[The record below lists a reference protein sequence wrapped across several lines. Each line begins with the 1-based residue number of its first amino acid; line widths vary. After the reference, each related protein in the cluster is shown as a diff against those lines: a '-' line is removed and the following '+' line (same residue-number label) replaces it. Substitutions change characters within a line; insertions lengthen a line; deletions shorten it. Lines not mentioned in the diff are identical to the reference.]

1 MSEKQSIWS
10 KADSFLTTT
19 RKIIVNSLTA
29 LILVIITF
37 SLLAGIGSMFS
48 GSEEI
53 DTKNKVLWFKP
64 VGVVVDSEVNS
75 SGNFDFNSIVNSG
88 NVVEQH
94 ELQDLLDVLNHAAN
108 DENLSAIYV
117 NVSELSMYWS
127 SAFKIADA
135 LRSVRDNGKRVIAY
149 AEEYNNNSY
158 LISSQANE
166 VLINEYGQVS
176 AFGLSRK
183 REYMKDLFKNLKLNY
198 NVFTAGD
205 FKSGPEPY
213 TRDSMSESD
222 KLAWNEFADPLWV
235 KMTNMMEDGR
245 NINKGTIQNYGDN
258 VWELSVENPE
268 MAKLA
273 LDLGLVDMV
282 VTREEIKAYMFEE
295 FPNQENDKYSFPDS
309 ISIYDY
315 LAKIKEDKKENVS
328 KNMIA
333 VINVEGAIMTGEVAY
348 GIAGSDTIVDN
359 IQSATQNKSVKA
371 MVLRVNSPG
380 GSVWASELIT
390 NALKEFKDTGRPI
403 ISSMGDLAASGGVWV
418 TTNSDEIFAEQDTIT
433 GSIGV
438 YGIIPTL
445 DGIYDWAGIKVDGV
459 SSTKAG
465 EWDERYSMPE
475 YVKNGIQAGID
486 QTYEKFVS
494 KVASNRNMEYEDV
507 LPIAGGRIWAG
518 HKALE
523 LGLVDKIGGLDDA
536 IQSAAEKADI
546 DNFSIKNYK
555 KPMDPF
561 DVFLNE
567 LLENINIEINIDP
580 RFKLINSKLEKH
592 LKLIDPEKRNIL
604 MYCFECEI
612 K

>member
-75 SGNFDFNSIVNSG
+75 SGDFDFNSIVNSG

-108 DENLSAIYV
+108 DENLSAVYV
-117 NVSELSMYWS
+117 NVSELGMYWS

-149 AEEYNNNSY
+149 AEQYNNNSY

-176 AFGLSRK
+176 AFGFSRK
-183 REYMKDLFKNLKLNY
+183 REYMKDLYKNLKLNY

-213 TRDSMSESD
+213 TRDSMSEND
-222 KLAWNEFADPLWV
+222 KLAWNEFADPMWA

-245 NINKGTIQNYGDN
+245 NLNKGTIQNYGDN
-258 VWELSVENPE
+258 AWELSVENPE
-268 MAKLA
+268 MAKVA
-273 LDLGLVDMV
+273 LELGLVDMV

-315 LAKIKEDKKENVS
+315 LAKIKEDKKENIS
-328 KNMIA
+328 KNQIA

-403 ISSMGDLAASGGVWV
+403 ISSMGDIAASGGVWV
-418 TTNSDEIFAEQDTIT
+418 TTLSDEIFAEQDTLT

-486 QTYEKFVS
+486 HTYEKFVS

-518 HKALE
+518 YKALE

-567 LLENINIEINIDP
+567 LLENINIEINLDP
-580 RFKLINSKLEKH
+580 RLKLINSKLEKH
-592 LKLIDPEKRNIL
+592 LKLIDPDKRNIL